1 MAARARMLVVLLLA
15 ALPLAADEAL
25 PVGQVVE
32 CLVSLRDP
40 AQSYALYLP
49 SGYVTG
55 KRWPILYAFDPRG
68 RGVNPVLLF
77 REAAETHGWIVV
89 GSNNSRNGPWKDIVD
104 AVWAVWEDTHARLRI
119 DDARVYAA
127 GFSGGARVAS
137 GLGRILSIRPAGVIA
152 SGAGLAEWLG
162 PGDIA
167 GIPWFGTAGQKDF
180 NLKEMR
186 ALESDLKRLNSPCLL
201 RVFAGGHNWPPAAL
215 ALEAA
220 DWLEARKTDA
230 PQPSN

>member
-1 MAARARMLVVLLLA
+1 MRARVLALLLLA
-15 ALPLAADEAL
+15 SLPLAADEAFPL
-25 PVGQVVE
+25 GQVVE
-32 CLVSLRDP
+32 CLPSLRDP

-89 GSNNSRNGPWKDIVD
+89 GSNNSRNGPWKDIYE
-104 AVWAVWEDTHARLRI
+104 AVWALWEDTHARLRI
-119 DDARVYAA
+119 DDARVFAA
-127 GFSGGARVAS
+127 GFSGGARVAT

-152 SGAGLAEWLG
+152 CGAGLAEWLE
-162 PGDIA
+162 PADIA
-167 GIPWFGTAGQKDF
+167 GIPWFGTAGKEDF

-186 ALESDLKRLNSPCLL
+186 GLERDLKRLDSPCLL
-201 RVFAGGHNWPPAAL
+201 RVFAGGHSWPPAAL

-220 DWLEARKTDA
+220 DWLEAGKTDRK
-230 PQPSN
+230 SVV